1 MAQGVYLIGRA
12 RGANRSGAGVEGGT
26 GRNTLIQRLAM
37 AFSILNSSGR
47 LHIAHLRILGLTL
60 VSSVSAMCVVRAGSG
75 QVLHILPKK
84 PVSSPQRP
92 RRNDRYLRQRQVCGR
107 DWGWGLG
114 RYLPRAQPPP
124 GLSDT
129 APRAALCAVSCSFSF
144 SFSRPC
150 LLLGSYFVCWGGVP
164 VYRL

>member
-60 VSSVSAMCVVRAGSG
+60 VSSVSAVC
-75 QVLHILPKK
+75 
-84 PVSSPQRP
+84 RP
-92 RRNDRYLRQRQVCGR
+92 RWERTGTADTSQEAGFF
-107 DWGWGLG
+107 
-114 RYLPRAQPPP
+114 PPKTT
-124 GLSDT
+124 SK
-129 APRAALCAVSCSFSF
+129 
-144 SFSRPC
+144 
-150 LLLGSYFVCWGGVP
+150 
-164 VYRL
+164 

>member
-1 MAQGVYLIGRA
+1 VYLIGRA

-26 GRNTLIQRLAM
+26 GRNTLSLIQRLAM
-37 AFSILNSSGR
+37 AFSLLNSSGR

-60 VSSVSAMCVVRAGSG
+60 VSSVSAVCRPRWERTGTAY
-75 QVLHILPKK
+75 ILPKK

-150 LLLGSYFVCWGGVP
+150 LLLGSYFVC
-164 VYRL
+164 